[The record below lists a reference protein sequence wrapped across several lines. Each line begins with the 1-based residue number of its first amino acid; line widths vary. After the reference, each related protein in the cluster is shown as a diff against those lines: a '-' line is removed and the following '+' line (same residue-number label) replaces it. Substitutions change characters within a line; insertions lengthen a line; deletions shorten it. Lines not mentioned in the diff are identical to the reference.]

1 MKKLR
6 ALLLVL
12 IITCSLFLCIACD
25 GDPDGEKDASGDP
38 YLESYGENIV
48 DYDAL
53 S

>member
-6 ALLLVL
+6 ALLLMLAIV
-12 IITCSLFLCIACD
+12 CSLFLCVACN
-25 GDPDGEKDASGDP
+25 GDPDGEKTEGGDP
-38 YLESYGENIV
+38 YLDSYGENIV

>member
-12 IITCSLFLCIACD
+12 IITCSLFLCVACNGDSDD
-25 GDPDGEKDASGDP
+25 GKNEGGDP
-38 YLESYGENIV
+38 YLDSYGENIV